1 MFCPFHCQFYL
12 YLQSASPSRPFL
24 LPTCSTTPDQVY
36 TRYPRPSAQAPPPS
50 SLSSSDPYLHPNPCL
65 LLFEMVNIF
74 VLPKHPISQ
83 FLSTSSVSPSLPCFI
98 THLSSISIPKT
109 MHDALSDS
117 GWWGN
122 IELEVDVYQNET
134 WELVPLLPAK

>member
-1 MFCPFHCQFYL
+1 
-12 YLQSASPSRPFL
+12 
-24 LPTCSTTPDQVY
+24 
-36 TRYPRPSAQAPPPS
+36 
-50 SLSSSDPYLHPNPCL
+50 
-65 LLFEMVNIF
+65 
-74 VLPKHPISQ
+74 
-83 FLSTSSVSPSLPCFI
+83 
-98 THLSSISIPKT
+98 